1 MNPQVNELIGSIRLR
16 MEASLRSFGVL
27 GEEEEATAT
36 AGTLGAVN
44 PSDVLDAFD
53 NFIGGIAD
61 ALLAEFDMS
70 DEEAIDLVF
79 MVAADMAEDELL
91 APLPDESD
99 IQSLAVWIG
108 QAESAALG
116 AQVMQAAEELAED

>member
-27 GEEEEATAT
+27 GEEEEEAT